1 MTLEMLFN
9 EAPDIGVI
17 LRRLIGLDLVLEEPG
32 MDTLAKCLGLL
43 PDGIYA
49 NTCLKEQFHSLLGK
63 ED

>member
-32 MDTLAKCLGLL
+32 MDTLAKSLGLL